1 MTTPFLSVVLCTHN
15 PRRAVLEETL
25 AALQRQQPPLDEGG
39 WELIIVDNASGP
51 PLGGSIDLREFE
63 RARIVREER
72 LGLTHAR
79 LRGLAEASGEILVF
93 VDDDN
98 LLDETYLSRAAK
110 AMSADGTLGA
120 VGGKSIARYEA
131 QTPPWFDEVNIDL
144 ACRDLGETAQY
155 ASWEGVDRA
164 QRFYPLCAPIGA
176 GLVIRR
182 NVFAAYA
189 SAAAES
195 AGRLG
200 LGRRGADLASG
211 EDNDIVMVVLE
222 QGWRIAY
229 LPGLRLE
236 HVIPAGRLTREYLA
250 NYAYSTSRTWVRVL
264 DVHGIR
270 PWSPIDPRSLTFR
283 KARAYL
289 AQRAWSGPAAYVRW
303 RGACGQFDGRADV
316 WRAQHGVS

>member
-1 MTTPFLSVVLCTHN
+1 MTPFLSVVLCTHN

-25 AALQRQQPPLDEGG
+25 AALRRQQRFGGGG
-39 WELIIVDNASGP
+39 WELIVIDNASSP
-51 PLGGSIDLREFE
+51 PLLGAIDLRGYSR

-98 LLDETYLSRAAK
+98 LLDKNYLRFAAE
-110 AMSADGTLGA
+110 AMSADQTLGA
-120 VGGKSIARYEA
+120 VGGKSIARYEVPP
-131 QTPPWFDEVNIDL
+131 PPWFDGLGIDL
-144 ACRDLGETAQY
+144 ACRDLGKTAQY
-155 ASWEGVDRA
+155 ASWEGIDQAR
-164 QRFYPLCAPIGA
+164 RSYPVCAPIGA

-182 NVFAAYA
+182 AVFEAYA
-189 SAAAES
+189 AAVEQS
-195 AGRLG
+195 PGRLG

-211 EDNDIVMVVLE
+211 EDNDMVMTVLE
-222 QGWRIAY
+222 QGWSVAY
-229 LPGLRLE
+229 LPELRLE
-236 HVIPAGRLTREYLA
+236 HVIPAGRLARDYLA
-250 NYAYSTSRTWVRVL
+250 NYAYSSTRTWVRVL

-270 PWSPIDPRSLTFR
+270 PWRPVDPRSLKFR

-289 AQRAWSGPAAYVRW
+289 SQRAWSGPAAYIRW

-316 WRAQHGVS
+316 WRSQRGAG

>member
-1 MTTPFLSVVLCTHN
+1 MTPFLSVVLCTHN

-25 AALQRQQPPLDEGG
+25 AALRRQQPLDAGG
-39 WELIIVDNASGP
+39 WELIIIDNASTS
-51 PLGGSIDLREFE
+51 PLSESIDLRGYGG
-63 RARIVREER
+63 ARIVREER

-98 LLDETYLSRAAK
+98 LLDDTYLRRAAE
-110 AMSADGTLGA
+110 AMSADRTLGA
-120 VGGKSIARYEA
+120 AGGKSIARYETPA
-131 QTPPWFDEVNIDL
+131 PPWFGEVDIDL

-155 ASWEGVDRA
+155 ASWEGVERA
-164 QRFYPLCAPIGA
+164 QRSYPLCAPIGA

-182 NVFAAYA
+182 DVFAAYA
-189 SAAAES
+189 AAAAES

-200 LGRRGADLASG
+200 LGRRGTDLASG

-229 LPGLRLE
+229 LPELRLE
-236 HVIPAGRLTREYLA
+236 HVIPAGRLTRDYLA
-250 NYAYSTSRTWVRVL
+250 AYAYSTTRTWVRVL

-270 PWSPIDPRSLTFR
+270 PWRAIDPRSLMLR
-283 KARAYL
+283 KVRAYL
-289 AQRAWSGPAAYVRW
+289 THRAWSGPAAYVRW
-303 RGACGQFDGRADV
+303 RGACGQFDGRADL
-316 WRAQHGVS
+316 WRAQRGVG

>member
-1 MTTPFLSVVLCTHN
+1 MTPFLSVILCAHN
-15 PRRAVLEETL
+15 PRRVVLEETL
-25 AALQRQQPPLDEGG
+25 AALRRQQPLDEGG
-39 WELIIVDNASGP
+39 WELIVIDNASTP
-51 PLGGSIDLREFE
+51 PLNGSIDLRGGEGG
-63 RARIVREER
+63 RIVREER

-98 LLDETYLSRAAK
+98 LLDETYLRSAAE
-110 AMSADGTLGA
+110 AMSADRTLGA

-131 QTPPWFDEVNIDL
+131 PPPPWFGEVDIDL
-144 ACRDLGETAQY
+144 ACRDLGEAARY
-155 ASWEGVDRA
+155 ASWEGVERA
-164 QRFYPLCAPIGA
+164 RRSYPLCAPIGA

-182 NVFAAYA
+182 DLFAAYA
-189 SAAAES
+189 SAAGEN

-222 QGWRIAY
+222 HGWRIAY
-229 LPGLRLE
+229 LPGLRLV
-236 HVIPAGRLTREYLA
+236 HVIPAARLTRTYLA
-250 NYAYSTSRTWVRVL
+250 AYAYSTGRTWVRVL

-270 PWSPIDPRSLTFR
+270 PWSAIDPRSLKLR

-289 AQRAWSGPAAYVRW
+289 THRAWSGPAAYVRW
-303 RGACGQFDGRADV
+303 RGACGQFDGRADI
-316 WRAQHGVS
+316 WRAQRGVS

>member
-1 MTTPFLSVVLCTHN
+1 MTPLLSVVLCTHN
-15 PRRAVLEETL
+15 PQRAVLEEAL
-25 AALQRQQPPLDEGG
+25 AMLRRQQPPDEGG
-39 WELIIVDNASGP
+39 WELIIIDNASTP
-51 PLGGSIDLREFE
+51 PLDGSIDLRGLE
-63 RARIVREER
+63 RPRLVREER
-72 LGLTHAR
+72 LGLTYAR
-79 LRGLAEASGEILVF
+79 LRGLGEASGEILVF

-98 LLDETYLSRAAK
+98 LLDATYLRRAAE
-110 AMSADGTLGA
+110 AMSADRTLGA
-120 VGGKSIARYEA
+120 AGGKSIARYEA
-131 QTPPWFDEVNIDL
+131 PPPPWFPEVEIDL

-155 ASWEGVDRA
+155 ASWEGVERA
-164 QRFYPLCAPIGA
+164 QRTYPSCAPIGA

-182 NVFAAYA
+182 EVFAAYA
-189 SAAAES
+189 SAAAEN
-195 AGRLG
+195 ARRLG

-236 HVIPAGRLTREYLA
+236 HVIPAGRLTRDYLA
-250 NYAYSTSRTWVRVL
+250 AYAHSTTRTWVRVL

-270 PWSPIDPRSLTFR
+270 PWRAIDPRSLKLR

-289 AQRAWSGPAAYVRW
+289 AHRAWSGPAAYVRW

-316 WRAQHGVS
+316 WRAQHGVD

>member
-1 MTTPFLSVVLCTHN
+1 MTPYLSVVLCTHN
-15 PRRAVLEETL
+15 PRRAVLHETL
-25 AALQRQQPPLDEGG
+25 ATLRRQQPLDEGG
-39 WELIIVDNASGP
+39 WELIIIDNASTP
-51 PLGGSIDLREFE
+51 PLDGSIDLSGFE

-79 LRGLAEASGEILVF
+79 LRGLAEASSEILVY

-98 LLDETYLSRAAK
+98 LLDETYLRHAAE
-110 AMSADGTLGA
+110 AMSADRTLGA
-120 VGGKSIARYEA
+120 IGGKSIARYESP
-131 QTPPWFDEVNIDL
+131 TPPWFGEVNIDL

-155 ASWEGVDRA
+155 ASWEGVERA
-164 QRFYPLCAPIGA
+164 QRSYPLCAPIGA

-182 NVFAAYA
+182 DVFAAYA
-189 SAAAES
+189 SAAAENQ
-195 AGRLG
+195 ARLG

-236 HVIPAGRLTREYLA
+236 HVIPAGRLTRNYLA
-250 NYAYSTSRTWVRVL
+250 AYAYSTTRTWVRVL

-270 PWSPIDPRSLTFR
+270 PWRAIDPRTLKLR
-283 KARAYL
+283 KARAYFTH
-289 AQRAWSGPAAYVRW
+289 RAWSGPAAYIRW

-316 WRAQHGVS
+316 WRAQNGVG

>member
-1 MTTPFLSVVLCTHN
+1 MTPYLSVVLCTHN
-15 PRRAVLEETL
+15 PRRTVLEETL
-25 AALQRQQPPLDEGG
+25 AALRRQQPLAEGT
-39 WELIIVDNASGP
+39 WELIIVDNASTP
-51 PLGGSIDLREFE
+51 SLSGSIDLRGCEGV
-63 RARIVREER
+63 RVVREER

-79 LRGLAEASGEILVF
+79 LRGHAEASGEILVF

-98 LLDETYLSRAAK
+98 LLDEPYLRRAAE
-110 AMSADGTLGA
+110 AMSADRTLGA
-120 VGGKSIARYEA
+120 AGGKSIARYEA
-131 QTPPWFDEVNIDL
+131 PTPPWFHEVNIDL
-144 ACRDLGETAQY
+144 ACRDLGDTAQY
-155 ASWEGVDRA
+155 ASWKGVERA
-164 QRFYPLCAPIGA
+164 QRSYPRCAPIGA

-182 NVFAAYA
+182 DVFSAYA
-189 SAAAES
+189 CAAAES
-195 AGRLG
+195 QGRLG

-236 HVIPAGRLTREYLA
+236 HVIPAGRLTRDYLA
-250 NYAYSTSRTWVRVL
+250 AYAYSTTRTWVRVL

-270 PWSPIDPRSLTFR
+270 PWPAIDPRSVKLR

-289 AQRAWSGPAAYVRW
+289 TLRAWSGPAAYVRW

-316 WRAQHGVS
+316 WRAQHGVD

>member
-1 MTTPFLSVVLCTHN
+1 MMPFLSVVLCTHN

-25 AALQRQQPPLDEGG
+25 AALRRQQPLGEGA
-39 WELIIVDNASGP
+39 WELIIIDNASTP
-51 PLGGSIDLREFE
+51 PLSGSIDLRGC
-63 RARIVREER
+63 RGARIVREER

-79 LRGLAEASGEILVF
+79 LRGLAEASGAILVF

-98 LLDETYLSRAAK
+98 LLDETYLRRAGQ
-110 AMSADGTLGA
+110 AMSTDRTLGA

-131 QTPPWFDEVNIDL
+131 PTPPWFDEVNIDL
-144 ACRDLGETAQY
+144 ACRDLGEIAQY
-155 ASWEGVDRA
+155 ASWEGVERA
-164 QRFYPLCAPIGA
+164 QRSYPLCAPIGA

-182 NVFAAYA
+182 DVFAAYA
-189 SAAAES
+189 SAAAENQ
-195 AGRLG
+195 ARLG

-236 HVIPAGRLTREYLA
+236 HVIPAGRLTRDYLA
-250 NYAYSTSRTWVRVL
+250 AYAYSTARTWVRVL

-270 PWSPIDPRSLTFR
+270 PWQPIDPRSLALR

-289 AQRAWSGPAAYVRW
+289 THRTWSGPAAYVRW

-316 WRAQHGVS
+316 WRAQHGVG